1 MEKKHFDSYYS
12 WLGIPPSEQPP
23 DHYRLLCIDTFES
36 KYNVIKRA
44 WKRQS
49 DLVRPHQQGPHA
61 ADADRILAA
70 LNAAQECLGDADRKA
85 RYDQQLRSTSTS
97 SNAGSTTTLNS
108 NAASERAEE
117 SQNQS
122 PSDSPFEVKSSSNS
136 MRNRTGLRG
145 KQSSSLR
152 SLLSIVLG
160 GVAGVLIGVL
170 VLKFGFNVD
179 PFGFWS
185 KTPSPSEKQTPASN
199 PRSHLAQG
207 HHSNLDRP
215 PAQRTPVGSPNSQS
229 MDTFSTLP
237 TREKPTASSANIGPQ
252 TVPEN
257 HQDSQTS
264 SPLDSPESQ
273 RKDEPFDSVFRPE
286 NADRNSLRISQR
298 LPTPTAEDQ
307 QARESDVAAHY
318 VVRHQ
323 EALKVELLSQRQKA
337 LSELAIDL
345 LALSRDNAD
354 DPTLQFIL
362 LSRARDIG
370 ANAGDAD
377 TTFAAIQVLENTF
390 DLETI
395 MMREKAVRT
404 WSEMS
409 MERSMRQKLART
421 VLEVA
426 EYALR
431 QGHPEAAQRL
441 IQLAIEQ
448 GQRARDTEFVKTLV
462 NRLRKAGVN
471 VRTPQE

>member
-36 KYNVIKRA
+36 KYKVIKRA
-44 WKRQS
+44 WERQS
-49 DLVRPHQQGPHA
+49 ALVRPHQQGPHA

-85 RYDQQLRSTSTS
+85 HYDQQLRSASTS
-97 SNAGSTTTLNS
+97 SDADSTTTLNS
-108 NAASERAEE
+108 DAGSERAEN

-122 PSDSPFEVKSSSNS
+122 PSDSPFEVSSSS
-136 MRNRTGLRG
+136 TSLRHRTELRG

-160 GVAGVLIGVL
+160 GIAGVLIGVL

-179 PFGFWS
+179 PFGFWA
-185 KTPSPSEKQTPASN
+185 KTPPPSVKQTPASN
-199 PRSHLAQG
+199 PRPRLAQG
-207 HHSNLDRP
+207 HHSDPHP
-215 PAQRTPVGSPNSQS
+215 PVPHTPVAPPNSKR
-229 MDTFSTLP
+229 MDTFAPLP
-237 TREKPTASSANIGPQ
+237 TGEKPTTSTSNIAPQ
-252 TVPEN
+252 AVSKN
-257 HQDSQTS
+257 HQDSQTRA
-264 SPLDSPESQ
+264 PLDSPESQ
-273 RKDEPFDSVFRPE
+273 RKDETFDSVFRPA
-286 NADRNSLRISQR
+286 NAGRNSLRISQR
-298 LPTPTAEDQ
+298 LPIPTAADQ
-307 QARESDVAAHY
+307 QTRESDAAAHY
-318 VVRHQ
+318 VVRYQ

-337 LSELAIDL
+337 LSDLAIDL
-345 LALSRDNAD
+345 LALSRNGTD
-354 DPTLQFIL
+354 DPTFQFIL
-362 LSRARDIG
+362 LSRAREFGVD
-370 ANAGDAD
+370 AGDPD
-377 TTFAAIQVLENTF
+377 TTFAAIQVLEDTF
-390 DLETI
+390 DLNTM
-395 MMREKAVRT
+395 MMREEAVRT

-471 VRTPQE
+471 VRPPQE

>member
-1 MEKKHFDSYYS
+1 M
-12 WLGIPPSEQPP
+12 
-23 DHYRLLCIDTFES
+23 
-36 KYNVIKRA
+36 
-44 WKRQS
+44 
-49 DLVRPHQQGPHA
+49 
-61 ADADRILAA
+61 
-70 LNAAQECLGDADRKA
+70 
-85 RYDQQLRSTSTS
+85 
-97 SNAGSTTTLNS
+97 
-108 NAASERAEE
+108 
-117 SQNQS
+117 
-122 PSDSPFEVKSSSNS
+122 
-136 MRNRTGLRG
+136 
-145 KQSSSLR
+145 
-152 SLLSIVLG
+152 
-160 GVAGVLIGVL
+160 
-170 VLKFGFNVD
+170 
-179 PFGFWS
+179 
-185 KTPSPSEKQTPASN
+185 
-199 PRSHLAQG
+199 
-207 HHSNLDRP
+207 
-215 PAQRTPVGSPNSQS
+215 
-229 MDTFSTLP
+229 
-237 TREKPTASSANIGPQ
+237 
-252 TVPEN
+252 
-257 HQDSQTS
+257 
-264 SPLDSPESQ
+264 
-273 RKDEPFDSVFRPE
+273 
-286 NADRNSLRISQR
+286 
-298 LPTPTAEDQ
+298 PTPTAEDQ

-337 LSELAIDL
+337 LSDLAIDL